1 MFKNYK
7 VIWQYFPNGSTDS
20 IQSLSKYNGH
30 FCRNGKADPNYKGPL
45 ISIQDSLEKELRR
58 THTSQSFSNQINYK
72 VTVVQNSLQSYSNQ
86 NSVVLAKG

>member
-1 MFKNYK
+1 MAILPKWIYRFNTILIK
-7 VIWQYFPNGSTDS
+7 
-20 IQSLSKYNGH
+20 IQWPFLQKWESRSKLQVTLN
-30 FCRNGKADPNYKGPL
+30 
-45 ISIQDSLEKELRR
+45 IQNSLEKELRR